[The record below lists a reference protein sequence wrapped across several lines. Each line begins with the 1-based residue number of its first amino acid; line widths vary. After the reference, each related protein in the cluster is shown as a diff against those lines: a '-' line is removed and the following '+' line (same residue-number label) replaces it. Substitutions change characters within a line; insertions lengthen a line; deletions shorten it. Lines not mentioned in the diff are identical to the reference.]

1 MIHRNAPLTLTG
13 RLRLARCV
21 VDDGW
26 PLRRA
31 AERFQ
36 VSHTTA
42 ARWAGRYRSHGHA
55 GMNDR
60 SSRPHHQPSRSTCCG
75 CGANTASAHCDW
87 PTRAGV
93 AASTAHRILQRHD
106 LPALSACD
114 RATGEPVRRYE
125 RARPGELVPTQW
137 QPVPGHGMT
146 SRRGRGPR
154 GSWNTARMTLDRR
167 AELGE
172 FLRSR
177 RARLHPEDLGLPDYG
192 GRRRVPGLR
201 REELARLAGVSVD
214 HYVRQ
219 PQRVRPGLR
228 RLLDLAADVPAY
240 IVGRNTD
247 VLAWNRLAAAL
258 ITDFGVLPPRQRN
271 LARLVFLD
279 EGMRG
284 LYADWRGKAGDV
296 AAYLRL
302 DAGRHPDDPRTAEL
316 LTELSDASP
325 EFREA
330 WAEHRLKDKTHGRYV
345 YRHPV
350 VGELDLGFETLRLP
364 DDPDQALIAH
374 TVEEDSPSHTALR
387 LLAGWAH
394 ETLPTG

>member
-1 MIHRNAPLTLTG
+1 
-13 RLRLARCV
+13 
-21 VDDGW
+21 
-26 PLRRA
+26 
-31 AERFQ
+31 
-36 VSHTTA
+36 
-42 ARWAGRYRSHGHA
+42 
-55 GMNDR
+55 
-60 SSRPHHQPSRSTCCG
+60 
-75 CGANTASAHCDW
+75 
-87 PTRAGV
+87 
-93 AASTAHRILQRHD
+93 
-106 LPALSACD
+106 
-114 RATGEPVRRYE
+114 
-125 RARPGELVPTQW
+125 
-137 QPVPGHGMT
+137 
-146 SRRGRGPR
+146 
-154 GSWNTARMTLDRR
+154 MTLDRR

-177 RARLHPEDLGLPDYG
+177 RARLRPEDLGLPDYG

-214 HYVRQ
+214 HYVRLEQGRTLHFSEAVLDAVARALRLDAVEREHFYRLARPWSDADRGDDPPQ

-258 ITDFGVLPPRQRN
+258 ITDFGALPPRQRN

-316 LTELSDASP
+316 LAELSDASP